1 MISKMNV
8 QLVRKYLEYR
18 LSVDQL
24 TKGSVKREE
33 THLRYVLRWMQE
45 TSFQQVQDKRP
56 TFIEYFQSHPLSE
69 RKKPL
74 SPVYIKKTLA
84 TARLF
89 FTWLSEN
96 EAGYKKIK
104 PAWIKKL
111 KTKRLVNIQR
121 TTEYVTFD
129 EIMTIASRPCR
140 TARARRARA
149 GLVFL
154 FLSGMRIGA
163 FVSLPMRAV
172 DISNHVIYQDPSL
185 GVKTKNSKFGVTYL
199 LNIPEL
205 LQVVQDWDNEI
216 RAILP
221 PSGFWFAPL
230 SNTTGEIDPNAF
242 EIGEHRFTLARKDF
256 KAWLEHEGLPYHSP
270 HKFRHGHVHYL
281 RERAKNAADVKAIS
295 LNVMHEDTHTTDIF
309 YSSFKGDELKN
320 RISSLSNDNPS
331 EDNREAI
338 KVLQDAIKRLEGKK

>member
-1 MISKMNV
+1 MISKKNV
-8 QLVRKYLEYR
+8 ELVNKYLEYR

-24 TKGSVKREE
+24 TEGSVMREK

-45 TSFQQVQDKRP
+45 ASFQHVQDKRP
-56 TFIEYFQSHPLSE
+56 TFIEYFQSHPLNE
-69 RKKPL
+69 KGKAL

-96 EAGYKKIK
+96 EKGYKKIK

-111 KTKRLVNIQR
+111 KIKRLVNIAR

-140 TARARRARA
+140 TTRARRARA

-163 FVSLPMRAV
+163 FVSMPMQAV
-172 DISNHVIYQDPSL
+172 DITNRVIYQDPNL
-185 GVKTKNSKFGVTYL
+185 GVKTKNSKYGITYL
-199 LNIPEL
+199 LDIPEL
-205 LQVVQDWDNEI
+205 LQVIQDWDNEV

-221 PSGFWFAPL
+221 PNGFWFAPL
-230 SNTTGEIDPNAF
+230 SNMSGAIDPNAF
-242 EIGEHRFTLARKDF
+242 EIGKHRFTLARKDF
-256 KAWLEHEGLPYHSP
+256 KAWLEHEDLPYHSP
-270 HKFRHGHVHYL
+270 HKFRHGHIHYGL
-281 RERAKNAADVKAIS
+281 AHAKTAADVKAVS
-295 LNVMHEDTHTTDIF
+295 LNVMHSDTQTTDVF
-309 YSSFKGDELKN
+309 YSAFKGDELKN
-320 RISSLSNDNPS
+320 RISALNKSNKS
-331 EDNREAI
+331 EDNQDII
-338 KVLQDAIKRLEGKK
+338 KVLEDALKRLKGD

>member
-1 MISKMNV
+1 MISKKNV
-8 QLVRKYLEYR
+8 ELVNKYLEYR

-24 TKGSVKREE
+24 TEGSVMREK

-45 TSFQQVQDKRP
+45 ASFQHVQDKRP
-56 TFIEYFQSHPLSE
+56 TFIEYFQSHPLNE
-69 RKKPL
+69 KGKAL

-96 EAGYKKIK
+96 EKGYKKIK

-111 KTKRLVNIQR
+111 KIKRLVNIAR

-140 TARARRARA
+140 TTRARRARA

-163 FVSLPMRAV
+163 FVSMPMQAV
-172 DISNHVIYQDPSL
+172 DITNRVIYQDPSL
-185 GVKTKNSKFGVTYL
+185 GVKTKNSKYGITYL
-199 LNIPEL
+199 LDIPEL
-205 LQVVQDWDNEI
+205 LQVIQDWDNEV

-221 PSGFWFAPL
+221 PNGFWFAPL
-230 SNTTGEIDPNAF
+230 SNMSGAIDPNAF
-242 EIGEHRFTLARKDF
+242 EIGKNRFTLARKDF
-256 KAWLEHEGLPYHSP
+256 KAWLEHEDLSYHSP
-270 HKFRHGHVHYL
+270 HKFRHGHIHYGL
-281 RERAKNAADVKAIS
+281 AHAKTAADVKAVS
-295 LNVMHEDTHTTDIF
+295 LNVMHSDTKTTDVF
-309 YSSFKGDELKN
+309 YSAFKGDELKS
-320 RISSLSNDNPS
+320 RISALNKSNKS
-331 EDNREAI
+331 EDNQDII
-338 KVLQDAIKRLEGKK
+338 KVLEDALKRLKGD